1 MPRTSRS
8 IIAGHCYHL
17 INRGNNRAQRFH
29 GPRDF
34 NEFVRLMSEASDR
47 ILLPVIGACL
57 MPNHVHLVVRPC
69 DGQDV
74 ARWMHWLF
82 ATYSRRYHSRYGST
96 GRVWEN
102 RFKAFA
108 IQGDSHLL
116 IVLRYVE
123 RNAQRAN
130 LTERAEH
137 WHWSSL
143 NWRMR
148 SGAPFTLAPSPI
160 ALPEDWVELVNRP
173 HTEEELA
180 AMRNCVNRQRPF
192 GADDWVQRTA
202 AELDLEKSLAPLGRP
217 RRRARQQK

>member
-8 IIAGHCYHL
+8 IIAGYCYHL
-17 INRGNNRAQRFH
+17 INRGNNHAQRFH
-29 GPRDF
+29 SSQDF
-34 NEFVRLMSEASDR
+34 NEFVWLMSEASDR
-47 ILLPVIGACL
+47 IPLPVIGACL
-57 MPNHVHLVVRPC
+57 MPNHVHLLVQPRA
-69 DGQDV
+69 DQDI

-82 ATYSRRYHSRYGST
+82 ATYSRRYHWKYGSS

-108 IQGDSHLL
+108 IQGDAHLL

-130 LTERAEH
+130 LAERAEH

-143 NWRMR
+143 HWRTR
-148 SGAPFTLAPSPI
+148 PGAPFALEPPPV
-160 ALPEDWVELVNRP
+160 ALPENWVELVNQP

-180 AMRNCVNRQRPF
+180 AMRNCVNRQCPF
-192 GADDWVQRTA
+192 GAHEWVRRTA

-217 RRRARQQK
+217 KRRM